1 LHTAKTGCSKVGQGT
16 CRLQL
21 FVWIKEKVLMDEQFK
36 KDIVRKLRGQRIY
49 RWVVT
54 IMFIAVLCVTI
65 PTLTIESRDTKL
77 PDGQGNIVIGSQ
89 QDDSGAGEYTETQK
103 SQLTAEDIKI
113 DNSKDPTASNQ
124 GNAAL
129 RPKVAQ
135 DVTVT
140 LEIRCDT
147 LSQDMSKLQTPG
159 LEPYI
164 PEDGVILP
172 PTEYKGTTDNTV
184 FDVLNTLC
192 RNNDIHL
199 EFTYAPVFQA
209 NYIQGIN
216 YLYEFD
222 CGPASGWQYRVNGWY
237 PNYGCSSYYIKDGDH
252 IVWAYTCEGYGT
264 DIGNNFQ

>member
-1 LHTAKTGCSKVGQGT
+1 
-16 CRLQL
+16 
-21 FVWIKEKVLMDEQFK
+21 MDDQFK
-36 KDIVRKLRGQRIY
+36 KEIVRKLRSERIY
-49 RWVVT
+49 RRIVWALLIVVL
-54 IMFIAVLCVTI
+54 IVTV
-65 PTLTIESRDTKL
+65 PTLTIESKDAKL
-77 PDGQGNIVIGSQ
+77 PDGHGNIVTGSEQ
-89 QDDSGAGEYTETQK
+89 VQYTEEQK

-129 RPKVAQ
+129 RPKVPQ

-147 LSQDMSKLQTPG
+147 LSQDMSKLETPG

-192 RNNDIHL
+192 RNNDIHMD
-199 EFTYAPVFQA
+199 FTYAPVFQA
-209 NYIQGIN
+209 NYIRGIG

-222 CGPASGWQYRVNGWY
+222 GGPASGWQYRVNGWY

-252 IVWAYTCEGYGT
+252 IVWAYTCEGYGA
-264 DIGNNFQ
+264 DIGNSFE

>member
-1 LHTAKTGCSKVGQGT
+1 
-16 CRLQL
+16 
-21 FVWIKEKVLMDEQFK
+21 MDNQFK
-36 KDIVRKLRGQRIY
+36 KEIVRKLRGQRFY
-49 RWVVT
+49 RWLLMALAVAAVVIT
-54 IMFIAVLCVTI
+54 VTSI
-65 PTLTIESRDTKL
+65 TVESKDTKL
-77 PDGQGNIVIGSQ
+77 PDGQGNIVTGDEQ
-89 QDDSGAGEYTETQK
+89 VQYTEEQK
-103 SQLTAEDIKI
+103 SQLTAQDIKI

-129 RPKVAQ
+129 KPKEAQ
-135 DVTVT
+135 PVTVT

-147 LSQDMSKLQTPG
+147 LAQDMSKLQTPG
-159 LEPYI
+159 LEDYV

-199 EFTYAPVFQA
+199 EFTYTPVYES

-216 YLYEFD
+216 FLYEFD
-222 CGPASGWQYRVNGWY
+222 GGPASGWMYKVNGWF

-252 IVWAYTCEGYGT
+252 IVWTYTCEGYGEDVGST
-264 DIGNNFQ
+264 FGQ

>member
-1 LHTAKTGCSKVGQGT
+1 MEGQENKELSKKIKYKRWTERVIILLVITAVVSAALRFT
-16 CRLQL
+16 L
-21 FVWIKEKVLMDEQFK
+21 ED
-36 KDIVRKLRGQRIY
+36 KD
-49 RWVVT
+49 
-54 IMFIAVLCVTI
+54 A
-65 PTLTIESRDTKL
+65 KL

-89 QDDSGAGEYTETQK
+89 QDDSEAGEYTEEER

-129 RPKVAQ
+129 RPEVAQ

-147 LSQDMSKLQTPG
+147 LSQDMSKLETPG

-222 CGPASGWQYRVNGWY
+222 GGPASGWQYRVNGWY

-252 IVWAYTCEGYGT
+252 IVWAYTCEGYGA